1 MPGITPKRSGE
12 IVQERPGGGHS
23 RRQIAHTESVE
34 RVDLEVGDQQL
45 RRRHRIEE
53 VGLDLFG
60 RRKAKREVAKKILF
74 PLGHENLGRSRAD
87 HFVEQGVEG
96 GEFGH
101 PELPG
106 AEIGAGKSKGTARL
120 RGREDGGGEV
130 VTLLL
135 ETGILQRPRTHD
147 PSDLAADKFPR
158 LHFPHLLAES
168 DAATGGEEL
177 FHVAPRGVVGNAAH
191 RHLAPLRQRHVQDR
205 RGLLGIVEEHLV
217 KIPEPEEQESPR
229 RQITPQGV
237 ILLHHRCSFG
247 GHENGVWAEG

>member
-1 MPGITPKRSGE
+1 MPGITPEGSRQV
-12 IVQERPGGGHS
+12 VQKCTGGGNS
-23 RRQIAHTESVE
+23 SRQIAHTESVE
-34 RVDLEVGDQQL
+34 RVDLEMGDQQL

-60 RRKAKREVAKKILF
+60 CRHAEREVLQEILF

-120 RGREDGGGEV
+120 RGREDGGGEIM
-130 VTLLL
+130 TLLL
-135 ETGILQRPRTHD
+135 ETGILQRPGTHD

-168 DAATGGEEL
+168 DAATGGEKL
-177 FHVAPRGVVGNAAH
+177 FHVTPRGVVGNTAH
-191 RHLAPLRQRHVQDR
+191 RHIAALGERDIQDR
-205 RGLLGIVEEHLV
+205 RGLLGVVEEHLV
-217 KIPEPEEQESPR
+217 EITEPEEQEGSR
-229 RQITPQGV
+229 RQVTPQGV
-237 ILLHHRCSFG
+237 ILLHHGSSFG
-247 GHENGVWAEG
+247 RHEEGV